1 MSKIGATMSDGLKNL
16 LDLLTLE
23 KIDENIY
30 RGQSEATDWGR
41 VYGGQVIAQAL
52 SAAAQQVEPDRHIH
66 SFHSYFLRPGNPDY
80 PIIFEVESN
89 LDAGTISNRRV
100 KAVQR
105 GQTIFFMTSSFQLN
119 IDSFDHQSEM
129 PAVPPPDDLPHKLEL
144 REEDLRFAPRE
155 RPHRFNGVRAI
166 DFRTVNYEDLTQ
178 PHKSP
183 PTKQTWMRPNGHLP
197 NDPRIHNYVLAYASD
212 FFFLATASQPHEV
225 SLLTEDLRMAT
236 IDHSMWFHRPFDF
249 NDWLLYD
256 IDSPSASNGRGFV
269 RGKIYDRAGR
279 LVASSA
285 QEGIM
290 RKKRG
295 S

>member
-1 MSKIGATMSDGLKNL
+1 MSDPLQQVIAL
-16 LDLLTLE
+16 LGLE
-23 KIDENIY
+23 KIDENLY

-52 SAAAQQVEPDRHIH
+52 SAAAQQVDPERHIH

-129 PAVPPPDDLPHKLEL
+129 PDVPPPENLPKEMEL
-144 REEDLRFAPRE
+144 SAEAIRLTPEEWLPK
-155 RPHRFNGVRAI
+155 FNAVRAI
-166 DFRTVNYEDLTQ
+166 DFRAVGHDDPSMPIN
-178 PHKSP
+178 HKRM
-183 PTKQTWMRPNGHLP
+183 WMKPNGPLP
-197 NDPRIHNYVLAYASD
+197 NNPCVHNYLLAYASD
-212 FFFLATASQPHEV
+212 FCFLSTASHPHNV
-225 SLLTEDLRMAT
+225 SFMTEDMRMAT
-236 IDHSMWFHRPFDF
+236 IDHSMWYHRPFDF

-256 IDSPSASNGRGFV
+256 MDSPSASNGRGFV

-279 LVASSA
+279 LVASST

>member
-1 MSKIGATMSDGLKNL
+1 MSDGLKSL
-16 LDLLTLE
+16 LNLLTLE

-52 SAAAQQVEPDRHIH
+52 SAAAQQVAPDRHIH
-66 SFHSYFLRPGNPDY
+66 SFHSYFLRPGDTDY

-129 PAVPPPDDLPHKLEL
+129 PAAPPPDDLPQGLGVPEK
-144 REEDLRFAPRE
+144 DLRFTTQEPL
-155 RPHRFNGVRAI
+155 PKFNGVRAI
-166 DFRTVNYEDLTQ
+166 DFRAIDNTNLEQ
-178 PHKSP
+178 PYQGP
-183 PTKQTWMRPNGHLP
+183 ATKQIWMRPNGSLP
-197 NDPRIHNYVLAYASD
+197 NDPCIHNYMLAYASD
-212 FFFLATASQPHEV
+212 FFFLAIAKQPHEGSV
-225 SLLTEDLRMAT
+225 LTEDIRMAT

-290 RKKRG
+290 RKKRV

>member
-1 MSKIGATMSDGLKNL
+1 MSDPLQQLIAL
-16 LDLLTLE
+16 LSLE
-23 KIDENIY
+23 KIDENLY

-52 SAAAQQVEPDRHIH
+52 SAAAQQVDPDRRIH
-66 SFHSYFLRPGNPDY
+66 SFHSYFLRPGNPAY

-105 GQTIFFMTSSFQLN
+105 GQPIFYMTCSFQLN
-119 IDSFDHQSEM
+119 IDGFDHQSVM
-129 PAVPPPDDLPHKLEL
+129 PEVPPPDLLPQELEL
-144 REEDLRFAPRE
+144 REEDLRFAPE
-155 RPHRFNGVRAI
+155 EWLPKFNAVRAI
-166 DFRTVNYEDLTQ
+166 DFRSVNYYDLKNPT
-178 PHKSP
+178 HGDA
-183 PTKQTWMRPNGHLP
+183 TKQTWMRPNGRLP
-197 NDPRIHNYVLAYASD
+197 DNPCIHNYLLAYASD
-212 FFFLATASQPHEV
+212 FFFLATSSQPHKV
-225 SLLTEDLRMAT
+225 SFLTEDMRMAT

-256 IDSPSASNGRGFV
+256 MDSPSASNGRGFV
-269 RGKIYDRAGR
+269 RGQIYDRAGR
-279 LVASSA
+279 LVASST

-295 S
+295 T

>member
-1 MSKIGATMSDGLKNL
+1 MYK
-16 LDLLTLE
+16 
-23 KIDENIY
+23 
-30 RGQSEATDWGR
+30 R
-41 VYGGQVIAQAL
+41 QAL
-52 SAAAQQVEPDRHIH
+52 SAAAQQVDPERHIH

-119 IDSFDHQSEM
+119 IDSYDHQSEM
-129 PAVPPPDDLPHKLEL
+129 PVVPPPDDLPQELEL
-144 REEDLRFAPRE
+144 REEDLRFAPE
-155 RPHRFNGVRAI
+155 EWLPKFNAVRAI
-166 DFRTVNYEDLTQ
+166 DFRAVNYYDLKK
-178 PHKSP
+178 PYKGP
-183 PTKQTWMRPNGHLP
+183 ATKQIWMRPFGSLP
-197 NDPRIHNYVLAYASD
+197 DNPCIHNYMLAYASD

-225 SLLTEDLRMAT
+225 SFLTEDMRMAT

-256 IDSPSASNGRGFV
+256 MDSPSASNGRGFV

>member
-1 MSKIGATMSDGLKNL
+1 MSDPLQQL
-16 LDLLTLE
+16 IALLTLE
-23 KIDENIY
+23 KIDENLY

-105 GQTIFFMTSSFQLN
+105 GQPIFFMTSSFQLN
-119 IDSFDHQSEM
+119 IDGFDHQSTM
-129 PAVPPPDDLPHKLEL
+129 PEVPPAEELPKELEL
-144 REEDLRFAPRE
+144 SAEAISLAPEEWLPK
-155 RPHRFNGVRAI
+155 FNAVRAI
-166 DFRTVNYEDLTQ
+166 DFRAASHNDPNHPSTS
-178 PHKSP
+178 KRM
-183 PTKQTWMRPNGHLP
+183 WMRPNGPLP
-197 NDPRIHNYVLAYASD
+197 NNRCIHNYLLAYASD
-212 FFFLATASQPHEV
+212 FFFLSTASQPHNI
-225 SLLTEDLRMAT
+225 LFMTDDMRMAT

-256 IDSPSASNGRGFV
+256 MDSPSASNGRGFV

-279 LVASSA
+279 LVASST

-295 S
+295 A

>member
-1 MSKIGATMSDGLKNL
+1 MSDGLKTL
-16 LDLLTLE
+16 IDLLTLE

-30 RGQSEATDWGR
+30 RGQSEDTDWGR

-52 SAAAQQVEPDRHIH
+52 SAAAQQVSPKRHIH

-119 IDSFDHQSEM
+119 IDSYDHQSVM
-129 PAVPPPDDLPHKLEL
+129 PVVPPPDDLPQELEL
-144 REEDLRFAPRE
+144 REEDLRFAPE
-155 RPHRFNGVRAI
+155 EWLPKFNAVRAI
-166 DFRTVNYEDLTQ
+166 DFRSVEYYDLKNPYKGQ
-178 PHKSP
+178 PV
-183 PTKQTWMRPNGHLP
+183 KQTWMRPNGRLP
-197 NDPRIHNYVLAYASD
+197 DDQSIHNYMLAYASD

-225 SLLTEDLRMAT
+225 SFLTEEMRMAT

-256 IDSPSASNGRGFV
+256 MDSPSASNGRGFV
-269 RGKIYDRAGR
+269 RGKIYDRKGR